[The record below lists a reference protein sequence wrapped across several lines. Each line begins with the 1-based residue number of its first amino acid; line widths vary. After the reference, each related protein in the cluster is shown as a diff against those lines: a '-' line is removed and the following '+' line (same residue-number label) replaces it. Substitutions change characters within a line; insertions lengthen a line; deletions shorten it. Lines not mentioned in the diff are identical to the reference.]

1 MQLLTHSFHMFELN
15 PAVLHN
21 ISVVLERFRS
31 YGRQT
36 DMQVYEHNWLLKR
49 VRETNKAIEGA
60 L

>member
-15 PAVLHN
+15 PAVLNN